1 MTSKSIH
8 FIFKTSILTIL
19 IALISRKIYI
29 GIIAMDYVSKCQN
42 EVAFEAMIN
51 DENFVKTVESFSDTE
66 PKLIVIQNQH
76 ALNMTFNW
84 LCNTQNMRGVHERT
98 VIITIDEAS
107 KTKLD
112 NVWPQLTK
120 LHWPIEC
127 LKDPFNYGDGRYQLF
142 YLFRSN
148 LARTFLEFDKPFWMI
163 QQDTFWRESLLAQNI
178 ETSDP
183 SADII
188 FDRAA
193 ESNGN
198 LIAGGYYLAR
208 PTCSSKAFF
217 KQLSTDLAEFYAPD
231 NTYMTMLCAN
241 KGLAKCGQIPFSMIT
256 NWIWLYEPNRFAN
269 VKDVPLLIQFDGD
282 TKLGGKLGKMKS
294 LGFYFVNSD
303 GKTCNSSAVEVS
315 QSSVLSRHE
324 NIDIKDIPLSYSH
337 IQFGVY
343 QWFID
348 QFYKSSITK
357 GFLEKIIFPYA
368 HYFMITL

>member
-1 MTSKSIH
+1 MKQFSIH
-8 FIFKTSILTIL
+8 FIIRTSLLTIL
-19 IALISRKIYI
+19 AALILRKIYI
-29 GIIAMDYVSKCQN
+29 GNLAMKYVSKCQS
-42 EVAFEAMIN
+42 EVTFEAMIN
-51 DENFVKTVESFSDTE
+51 DKNFANIIKTFSDIE
-66 PKLIVIQNQH
+66 PQLIVIQNQH
-76 ALNMTFNW
+76 AINMTFNW
-84 LCNTQNMRGVHERT
+84 LCNTKNMKGVHNRT
-98 VIITIDEAS
+98 VIVTIDEES
-107 KTKLD
+107 KMKLDLFWPKITKLY
-112 NVWPQLTK
+112 
-120 LHWPIEC
+120 WPIDC

-148 LARTFLEFDKPFWMI
+148 LARAFLEFGKSFWMI
-163 QQDTFWRESLLAQNI
+163 QQDTFWRESLLDQNI
-178 ETSDP
+178 ESSDS

-193 ESNGN
+193 ETSGN

-217 KQLSTDLAEFYAPD
+217 KQLATDLIEFYTPD

-241 KGLAKCGQIPFSMIT
+241 KGLAKCGQIPFSLIT
-256 NWIWLYEPNRFAN
+256 NWIWLYEPSRFKN
-269 VKDVPLLIQFDGD
+269 VKDIPVLIQFDGD

-303 GKTCNSSAVEVS
+303 GNTCNSSAVEAAQDAVY
-315 QSSVLSRHE
+315 SRHK
-324 NIDIKDIPLSYSH
+324 NIEVKNIPISYSH

-357 GFLEKIIFPYA
+357 SFLEKIIFPYA